1 MQIELVRQSIV
12 VVAAATWPK
21 CDYEA
26 GAGAQGG
33 AGGGGLSVSW
43 NLLQRFSAIA
53 VYDFLELHYY

>member
-12 VVAAATWPK
+12 VVAAAATWPK
-21 CDYEA
+21 CDYKA
-26 GAGAQGG
+26 G
-33 AGGGGLSVSW
+33 AGGGVLSGSW